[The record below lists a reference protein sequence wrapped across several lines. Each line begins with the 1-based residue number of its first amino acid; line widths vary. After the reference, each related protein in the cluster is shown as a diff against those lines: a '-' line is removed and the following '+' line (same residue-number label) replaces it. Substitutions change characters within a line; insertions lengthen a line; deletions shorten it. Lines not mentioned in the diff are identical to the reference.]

1 MGASIYLGKSL
12 SAGTKGCNIVLA
24 SIAPS
29 LLLDTYTGAA
39 VAYSLRQLRTA
50 YTGAAIRVRRSSDNA
65 EQDINFVGGDL
76 DTTSMINFVGQNLW
90 TYSEEWDQIV
100 WFKSQL
106 NTTGTPSYIDV
117 ETAPDST
124 LTADK
129 IIENTISSTHLTSRQ
144 LLVTSGITY
153 YVSIYLKSGGRD
165 AKVTSAI
172 SSLATYEVDVDLTNG
187 TLSNNTF
194 PITPLLESVGNGW
207 YRLKFQVTA
216 ANTQTRTVM
225 SIITMNG
232 TSTNYLGDGTSG
244 VYVWGAQVNNNGQYM
259 PYYKTEAT
267 ANNGDAYITT
277 WYDQSGNA
285 NDATQA
291 TAASQAQIV
300 SSGAVITDPNT
311 GKISSTWTSDRYT
324 LTTGISPNTQYLSI
338 GVVNRTTNT
347 GGINQL
353 GRSSA
358 IGGINGQQPL
368 FWFATTGNLR
378 SDMSTGLVHGT
389 NTSTGVFIMTS
400 EKNASN
406 LKTAYLNGSAL
417 VTTATEAPSAGSNLD
432 VFGQAGSNYTFGRYA
447 EYIYWDSEQS
457 ANRTAI
463 EDNINTY
470 WNAY

>member
-1 MGASIYLGKSL
+1 MNGIGYGNSMFLATHGILARSGGGGA
-12 SAGTKGCNIVLA
+12 
-24 SIAPS
+24 S

-39 VAYSLRQLRTA
+39 VAYSLRKLRTA

-90 TYSEEWDQIV
+90 TYSEEWDQTV

-129 IIENTISSTHLTSRQ
+129 IIENTTSASHLTSRQ

-153 YVSIYLKSGGRD
+153 YASIYLKSGGRD

-259 PYYKTEAT
+259 PYYKTVAT
-267 ANNGDAYITT
+267 ANNGDAFITT

-285 NDATQA
+285 NDANQPTLV
-291 TAASQAQIV
+291 ASQAQIV
-300 SSGAVITDPNT
+300 SSGAIITDPITSKLSSLWSGDAYLLSSSFAPVQQNT
-311 GKISSTWTSDRYT
+311 QVSVFNRTALLQRIVNLGAAVSAPFIGQWNTTDAVVTSYGAAFTHGTDSST
-324 LTTGISPNTQYLSI
+324 GIFIQTVLRNSSNEVKAWHNNVAFPTIINT
-338 GVVNRTTNT
+338 N
-347 GGINQL
+347 INNSFTYW
-353 GRSSA
+353 G
-358 IGGINGQQPL
+358 
-368 FWFATTGNLR
+368 
-378 SDMSTGLVHGT
+378 
-389 NTSTGVFIMTS
+389 
-400 EKNASN
+400 KNASPQS
-406 LKTAYLNGSAL
+406 NGYKQEL
-417 VTTATEAPSAGSNLD
+417 
-432 VFGQAGSNYTFGRYA
+432 
-447 EYIYWDSEQS
+447 IYWEIDQDS
-457 ANRTAI
+457 NRTGI
-463 EDNINTY
+463 ETNINTY
-470 WNAY
+470 WDVY